1 MAKETQELSSG
12 GASQTA
18 SLFKALPSV
27 VTSIGYPEFSTKL
40 FEALRAVAETEYIT
54 VFISGREARARL
66 LVAEN
71 LGNPGDCRK
80 SATLYLE
87 RYWNFDPANTAIDRD
102 RSNLGIWYLH
112 IKANDLPST
121 EHRGACYH
129 ALGLAERFSLI
140 QSRGEETMRV
150 NLYYHSRA
158 DGAKT
163 CFEQVTEYAPLLMAA
178 IWRHYDCVASFDRS
192 DVHDTFRNRLERAA
206 PSLSRRE
213 REVCTFIAA
222 GLTSE
227 GIAIELG
234 VRMNT
239 VLTYRKRA
247 YARLGISS
255 QNELMRFLMKSE
267 AAPQI

>member
-1 MAKETQELSSG
+1 MAKETQKLSLR
-12 GASQTA
+12 GAFQAA
-18 SLFKALPSV
+18 SLFNALPSV
-27 VTSIGYPEFSTKL
+27 ITSIGYPEFSTKL
-40 FEALRAVAETEYIT
+40 FEAIRVVAEAEYIT
-54 VFISGREARARL
+54 VFISGRQSTAKI

-71 LGNPGDCRK
+71 LGNLGRCKK

-87 RYWNFDPANTAIDRD
+87 RYWNFDPANTVNTRD
-102 RSNLGIWYLH
+102 RHDLGIWYLH
-112 IKANDLPST
+112 IKANDLPNAEYRS
-121 EHRGACYH
+121 ACYH

-150 NLYYHSRA
+150 NLYYHSRS

-163 CFEQVTEYAPLLMAA
+163 CFEQVTECAPLLMAA

-192 DVHDTFRNRLERAA
+192 HASDTFRSRLERVA

-213 REVCTFIAA
+213 LEVCTFIAA

-234 VRMNT
+234 VGVNT

-255 QNELMRFLMKSE
+255 QNELMRSLM
-267 AAPQI
+267 